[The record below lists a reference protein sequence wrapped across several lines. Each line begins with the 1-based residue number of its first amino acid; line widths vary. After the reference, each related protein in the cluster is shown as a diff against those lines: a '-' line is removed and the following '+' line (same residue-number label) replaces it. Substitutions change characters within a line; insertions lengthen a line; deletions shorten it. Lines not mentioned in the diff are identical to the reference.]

1 MIPILYEKTETAFT
15 SNGLGRLADCLRC
28 IVTEERNGVYECEFD
43 YPIRGDKYSDIQEGR
58 IIAVTHDDNGDI
70 QPFDIYHRTAPING
84 IVTFYAHHISYR
96 QNGITVKPFTAS
108 GVANAIAGL
117 KTNSVGTNPF
127 TYSTDKTTTGT
138 YTVTT
143 PSALKALLGGEQN
156 SLLDVFGAGEYEYDK
171 FSTKL
176 WARRGSDTSVEIRYG
191 KNLVDIEHD
200 IDYSE
205 SYNGVVPYWYG
216 TVVTEPEEGDEESEA
231 TEEEVLVTL
240 PEWAIYASGTTYDG
254 RNTVVPLNL
263 SDQFEEPPTVADL
276 RTLATT
282 KLNEQDTLVPIEN
295 IQVSFVQLWQ
305 TEEYKNIAPLQAV
318 NLCDTVN
325 VIFPELGV
333 NKTRVKVIKVVYN
346 TLLDRY
352 DEMELGDNIATYA
365 AIVTANNSSAIA
377 QLEDGLLIVSTAANQ
392 AIIDAD
398 SAHDAAISAQA
409 DAADAHAAAIDAQ
422 ESAALAQQSAD
433 EALISADLADQAATN
448 AQHDAN
454 TANYA
459 ANGALTQLSV
469 VEDVLGVLNWAS
481 EHASYTLTND
491 RTAIPGKLYFTRS
504 GSGTEQDPYVYT
516 VATTYAFYYLID
528 SDGDNLVNKSGNKLI
543 AKVETQDFDPYA
555 LGLYE
560 ISSIDEAVSNYVQSH
575 LALTNEGLW
584 VLNDNSSYKI
594 LLASDGMK
602 VYDDLGALVATFGES
617 IKFSSLRQQYI
628 GSDNTY
634 IVFDPI
640 TDTINLGGTGIRF
653 NGEQTLDD
661 LIDDLNS
668 EILSIGTNYV
678 NNDIVFLAHLMQK
691 GEYITIGSGAYPGTD
706 FEWFRQTPNGHE
718 FIANGTSLTLAK
730 SSVDYGETIYC
741 TWTRRQYAYLL
752 NNSDNNL
759 VNNSGDKLV
768 GRTEY

>member
-43 YPIRGDKYSDIQEGR
+43 YPISGDKYSDIQEGR

-305 TEEYKNIAPLQAV
+305 TEEYKNIAPLQTV

-377 QLEDGLLIVSTAANQ
+377 QLEDGLLMVSTAANQ

-398 SAHDAAISAQA
+398 TAHAAAISAQA
-409 DAADAHAAAIDAQ
+409 DAADAHAAALDAKASA
-422 ESAALAQQSAD
+422 ESAQAS
-433 EALISADLADQAATN
+433 ADQALIDASTANQAAAN
-448 AQHDAN
+448 AQRDATAAN
-454 TANYA
+454 TA
-459 ANGALTQLSV
+459 ANSALVQLSV
-469 VEDVLGVLNWAS
+469 VEDVAGTLDWISKHG
-481 EHASYTLTND
+481 SYTLTTDTTVQEGTVYFVKEGND
-491 RTAIPGKLYFTRS
+491 
-504 GSGTEQDPYVYT
+504 YVPIAEPTGNPQAQGWY
-516 VATTYAFYYLID
+516 VLDISD
-528 SDGDNLVNKSGNKLI
+528 S
-543 AKVETQDFDPYA
+543 
-555 LGLYE
+555 
-560 ISSIDEAVSNYVQSH
+560 QSDYIMAH
-575 LALTNEGLW
+575 LAVTSRGLW
-584 VLNDNSSYKI
+584 VLPSGLGSASSEQYANGYKV
-594 LLASDGMK
+594 LLANDGMY
-602 VYDDLGALVATFGES
+602 VYDGSGNNVATYGAS
-617 IKFSSLRQQYI
+617 ITFDGSRPQYI
-628 GSDNTY
+628 GNQTAY
-634 IVFDPI
+634 IAFDPYTNTLNI
-640 TDTINLGGTGIRF
+640 GGSGIRF
-653 NGEQTLDD
+653 NGDITLEDM
-661 LIDDLNS
+661 IDQIES
-668 EILSIGTNYV
+668 ELLFVETNYV
-678 NNDIVFLAHLMQK
+678 NNDIVFIAKMMKQGK
-691 GEYITIGSGAYPGTD
+691 YVTVGNTEYPATD

-718 FIANGTSLTLAK
+718 FIANGTSLILPK
-730 SSVDYGETIYC
+730 SSVSYGDTIYC

-752 NNSDNNL
+752 NNSGNNL
-759 VNNSGDKLV
+759 VTSTGAKLM